1 MTTPFLFF
9 RGSLTRED
17 CIVVLERAVK
27 QLVISESLRPLLLCG
42 APDTILSCRLTLELL
57 ITWPAGERRGGA
69 VLLLIQLEE
78 NCDGISLHRAHFSTP
93 LFVQRSHYTLAQQSA
108 VTQIVSITDSNTLSC
123 ASTDGPPGIIFEPTA
138 SPIRQVSGDIA
149 VALFDWNFRQ

>member
-1 MTTPFLFF
+1 MMTPFLFF

-17 CIVVLERAVK
+17 CIMVLEREEI

-42 APDTILSCRLTLELL
+42 APDTILSCRLLLELL

-108 VTQIVSITDSNTLSC
+108 VIQIVSIQFIVPPHGLSAVDSISKC
-123 ASTDGPPGIIFEPTA
+123 QGS
-138 SPIRQVSGDIA
+138 SK
-149 VALFDWNFRQ
+149 VAATQSERHTHHLFK